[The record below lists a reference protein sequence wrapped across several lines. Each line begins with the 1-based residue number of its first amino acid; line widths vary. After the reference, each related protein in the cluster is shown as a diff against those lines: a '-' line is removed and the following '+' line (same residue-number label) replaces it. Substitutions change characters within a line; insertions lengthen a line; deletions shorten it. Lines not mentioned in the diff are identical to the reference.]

1 MGIHSWN
8 HSLVLVS
15 ISPRHQLTE
24 LTWISSKTQRW
35 SWILTKYSS
44 KAQGQSLQCH
54 IQLRYHFFFDICFRW
69 SFGQTS
75 IGVYIVWFF
84 WDRKTTVYYLRVKTR
99 VQCWTKFQPT
109 WHFKREWISNLI
121 LYFVIVQDT
130 VNHFGEPK

>member
-15 ISPRHQLTE
+15 ISPRHQ

-54 IQLRYHFFFDICFRW
+54 IQLRHHFFFDICFRW

-84 WDRKTTVYYLRVKTR
+84 GTEKQQFITQD
-99 VQCWTKFQPT
+99 QCAMLDKKLNFKFQPT
-109 WHFKREWISNLI
+109 RRFKREWISNL
-121 LYFVIVQDT
+121 LSYFVIVQDT
-130 VNHFGEPK
+130 VNNQCKLR